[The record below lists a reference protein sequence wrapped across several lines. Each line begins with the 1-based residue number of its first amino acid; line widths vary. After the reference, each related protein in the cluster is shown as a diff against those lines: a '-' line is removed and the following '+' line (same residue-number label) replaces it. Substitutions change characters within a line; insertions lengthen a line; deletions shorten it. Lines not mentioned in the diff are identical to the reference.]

1 VNAKTKE
8 RPAVVDATVAP
19 NNLPAVHDPRQ
30 QQEAPKADKQVAIIS
45 TERKIYP
52 GAIAKAILSVTREVG
67 RIHKASRNTFQNYNY
82 ASWQDV
88 NDRLAPLLADNDLLI
103 VQSEVSR
110 NLIEEN
116 DKGSTLAIVYEFTI
130 VNGAGEQW
138 PPIQW
143 TATSR
148 LRDGKGVTDDKAAP
162 KCATQ
167 AEKYFCI
174 KTFKIRTTD
183 DIDNDADDGRGG
195 GKSAAPAAKES
206 RMVFDKLQGDMLNQP
221 DSAALMKWMSASLA
235 TIDELPTGQRAE
247 LRMNCSRRLGE
258 LRAAEDKAAR
268 DAAEKA
274 APEWSNSEV
283 DSDWRA
289 EAEAPPPAAPE
300 PEGFDAMPPVKQAGI
315 MCGDAMFWAFLRET
329 RGVQVGAV
337 EEAAAIV
344 RQHCIV
350 TSRKDIRNNHP
361 SGRLWRELVAEYRA
375 WQRGDEPARE
385 PDGLEEILPPLPSP
399 QRNPAQLSHAA
410 EPAASASASRP
421 APATEAAGAPA
432 DDRIAA
438 MVAAETKLRNAA
450 ESGEAELRSEWFRLP
465 KWMRDDASMVAAK
478 EKLKPRA
485 TQVDAER
492 DPR

>member
-1 VNAKTKE
+1 MNAKTKE
-8 RPAVVDATVAP
+8 RPAVVDATMAP

-30 QQEAPKADKQVAIIS
+30 DPSKADKPVAIA
-45 TERKIYP
+45 TERKVYP
-52 GAIAKAILSVTREVG
+52 AAIAKAILAVTREVG

-88 NDRLAPLLADNDLLI
+88 NDRLAPLLAENDLLI

-206 RMVFDKLQGDMLNQP
+206 RMTFDKLQGDMLNQTS
-221 DSAALMKWMSASLA
+221 SAALMTWMSASLA

-258 LRAAEDKAAR
+258 LRAAEDKANR

-274 APEWSNSEV
+274 APEWQNSEV
-283 DSDWRA
+283 DP
-289 EAEAPPPAAPE
+289 EAPNPRQYDNKFYREPE
-300 PEGFDAMPPVKQAGI
+300 PQWDTLTPTKQAGI
-315 MCGDAMFWAFLRET
+315 LCNDGAFAAFISET
-329 RGVQVGAV
+329 RV
-337 EEAAAIV
+337 EGNPLLSQEECAAFV
-344 RQHCIV
+344 RKHCIV
-350 TSRKDIRNNHP
+350 ESRKDIRNNHP

-385 PDGLEEILPPLPSP
+385 PDGLEEILPPVPP
-399 QRNPAQLSHAA
+399 P
-410 EPAASASASRP
+410 
-421 APATEAAGAPA
+421 TAAGG
-432 DDRIAA
+432 DRIAE
-438 MVAAETKLRNAA
+438 MSAADTTLRNAA
-450 ESGEAELRSEWFRLP
+450 EGGKAELQTEWFKLP
-465 KWMRDDASMVAAK
+465 KWMRSDASMVAAK
-478 EKLKPRA
+478 EKLKERA
-485 TQVDAER
+485 AQVDAAREGE
-492 DPR
+492 

>member
-1 VNAKTKE
+1 MNAKTKE

-30 QQEAPKADKQVAIIS
+30 QEAPKADKPVPVA
-45 TERKIYP
+45 TERKVYP
-52 GAIAKAILSVTREVG
+52 AAIAKAILAVTREVG

-206 RMVFDKLQGDMLNQP
+206 RMVFDKLQGDMLNQT
-221 DSAALMKWMSASLA
+221 SSNALMTWMSASLA

-258 LRAAEDKAAR
+258 LRAAEDKAAS

-283 DSDWRA
+283 DP
-289 EAEAPPPAAPE
+289 EVPE
-300 PEGFDAMPPVKQAGI
+300 PDGFSALPPVKQAGI
-315 MCGDAMFWAFLRET
+315 LCNDGAFAAFISET
-329 RGVQVGAV
+329 RVDGNPLLSQ
-337 EEAAAIV
+337 EEVASIV

-350 TSRKDIRNNHP
+350 ESRKDIRNNHP
-361 SGRLWRELVAEYRA
+361 SGRLWRKLVAEYRA
-375 WQRGDEPARE
+375 WQRGDEPSRE
-385 PDGLEEILPPLPSP
+385 PDGLEEILPPVPP
-399 QRNPAQLSHAA
+399 
-410 EPAASASASRP
+410 PAAD
-421 APATEAAGAPA
+421 GG
-432 DDRIAA
+432 DRIAE
-438 MVAAETKLRNAA
+438 MSAAETTLRNAA
-450 ESGEAELRSEWFRLP
+450 EGGKAELRSAWLKLP
-465 KWMRDDASMVAAK
+465 KWMRDDASMVAEK
-478 EKLKPRA
+478 EKLKVRA
-485 TQVDAER
+485 AEVDGEI
-492 DPR
+492 DHG